1 MTGQGIAALEASLEF
16 RQIAKPEKLNFIE
29 ITFLD
34 TLCLKGLFDMEKLLL
49 RKYGL
54 PTDSWA
60 GWIDFSNSI

>member
-54 PTDSWA
+54 PTDS
-60 GWIDFSNSI
+60 